1 MGVQLHN
8 PHRTICVDNEIN
20 SHQYLVVTAPYLQH
34 RAAAANLEPLPREKI
49 ATEEF
54 NGNQE
59 KGRQEKETLTYAV
72 HYLARRKVQK
82 SLSRE
87 APLLRFFVDSAGSY
101 TGKP

>member
-34 RAAAANLEPLPREKI
+34 RAAAALEPLPREKI

-72 HYLARRKVQK
+72 HYLARR
-82 SLSRE
+82 
-87 APLLRFFVDSAGSY
+87 
-101 TGKP
+101 